1 MRFSL
6 VLALLLLVAPG
17 AEAATPVQ
25 VKTLPFQIS
34 AKRAHDRTL
43 FTQGMV
49 FHGDTLIESGGNYGE
64 SRIVARRIDSPT
76 ALRVRKIPAAW
87 FGEGIAIHGNRLVL
101 LTWREG
107 VAQSFSLPALEPQ
120 ERFSYRGEGWGLT
133 SDGESLI
140 QSNGSATLT
149 WRDPKDFS
157 LRRELAVTAGG
168 KPADMLNELEWVEGW
183 VLANVWQTDRVVAID
198 PVTGIV
204 HWQLELNGLLNARE
218 RAKTD
223 VTNGLAWH
231 APSRTLWVSG
241 KLWPWMFGLR
251 LEIPRTPAP
260 AAGSTRAPGA

>member
-1 MRFSL
+1 MRMSHM
-6 VLALLLLVAPG
+6 LALLLLVALG
-17 AEAATPVQ
+17 AEAAAPVS

-49 FHGDTLIESGGNYGE
+49 FHGETLIESGGNYGE

-76 ALRVRKIPAAW
+76 PLRARKIPAAW

-107 VAQSFSLPALEPQ
+107 IAQSFSLPALEPQ

-149 WRDPKDFS
+149 WRSPQDFS

-198 PVTGIV
+198 PTTGIV
-204 HWQLELNGLLNARE
+204 HWQLELGGLLNARE

-251 LEIPRTPAP
+251 VEIPALPTP
-260 AAGSTRAPGA
+260 AAGSARAPGA